1 MSHFFPCYPKTLY
14 VQTWPI
20 IWFDDISNLSD
31 SIINECE
38 LDCRMRF
45 KSNAEKGKQITKEFL
60 SLCGVDAMC
69 TINDNPNGK
78 EPVV

>member
-38 LDCRMRF
+38 LDCRMRRW
-45 KSNAEKGKQITKEFL
+45 
-60 SLCGVDAMC
+60 
-69 TINDNPNGK
+69 NGK
-78 EPVV
+78 LRKETVIHRLMIKFHINLI